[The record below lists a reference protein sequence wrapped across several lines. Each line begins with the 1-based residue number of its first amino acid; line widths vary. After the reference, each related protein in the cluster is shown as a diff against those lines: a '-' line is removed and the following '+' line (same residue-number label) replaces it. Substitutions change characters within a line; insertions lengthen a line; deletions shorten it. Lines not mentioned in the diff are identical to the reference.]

1 MDYTES
7 TKLTCR
13 NSEEGLNVSAFRLA
27 FTALAKFS
35 FSQENTI
42 IYTKILNTNN
52 MDLPTGE
59 LPSSSAAPDI
69 SGELQE
75 ASCLLTLG
83 LTYVQLREPM
93 KTWTRYKTQN
103 NTESWT
109 KMPSFFTSVVQ
120 LPSEKKL
127 SIMFLH
133 LPRHKQ
139 YLLKRFKDD
148 S

>member
-52 MDLPTGE
+52 TDLPTGE
-59 LPSSSAAPDI
+59 LPSSSAALDI

-83 LTYVQLREPM
+83 LTYVQLREPV

-103 NTESWT
+103 NTESHEQKCLVSSLLLSTPQWKKAEHYFCSSPWT
-109 KMPSFFTSVVQ
+109 QTV
-120 LPSEKKL
+120 PSEE
-127 SIMFLH
+127 I
-133 LPRHKQ
+133 
-139 YLLKRFKDD
+139 
-148 S
+148 